1 MKKNNNIS
9 KYFYVEI
16 FNTSNIVKTTAIIGY
31 NPLNKSNCNK
41 IRMQIKWNGML
52 NALKL

>member
-1 MKKNNNIS
+1 MEENNNIS
-9 KYFYVEI
+9 RCFYVEI

-31 NPLNKSNCNK
+31 NPLNKSNYNK

>member
-1 MKKNNNIS
+1 MEENNNIS
-9 KYFYVEI
+9 RYFYVEI

-31 NPLNKSNCNK
+31 NPLNKSNYNK
-41 IRMQIKWNGML
+41 IRMHIKSNGML

>member
-1 MKKNNNIS
+1 MEENNNIS

-16 FNTSNIVKTTAIIGY
+16 FNTSNIVITTAIIGY
-31 NPLNKSNCNK
+31 NPLTKSNCNK